1 MAGTRPHLAKHW
13 RIAMELSYYEI
24 LGVSSEGATEEDV
37 ERAYRKMSKLYHPD
51 SSDGLVSEDMF
62 KAATKARAALL
73 QELRQREVT
82 QREQTVTPPPTS
94 SERPTP
100 RPATGG
106 AGPTKGQPIW
116 NQWPGPSTRKSPAHP
131 KAASRWWETRNRP
144 LLVVVIATYVIGRV
158 LGSVHFALVADSS
171 GVVIDSASWL
181 LVTFL
186 VIPQDLAE
194 KGEAFVRRSV
204 ARLHGR
210 RPTKSAN
217 IPSPMASKK

>member
-1 MAGTRPHLAKHW
+1 
-13 RIAMELSYYEI
+13 MELSYYEI

-73 QELRQREVT
+73 KELRQRDAN
-82 QREQTVTPPPTS
+82 QREQTATSPPTN

-100 RPATGG
+100 RPPTGG

-116 NQWPGPSTRKSPAHP
+116 NQWPGPSTTKSPAHP
-131 KAASRWWETRNRP
+131 KAAPRWWETRNRP
-144 LLVVVIATYVIGRV
+144 LLFVVIATYVIGRV
-158 LGSVHFALVADSS
+158 LGSAHLALVADSS
-171 GVVIDSASWL
+171 GIVIDSASWL

-186 VIPQDLAE
+186 VIPPALAE
-194 KGEAFVRRSV
+194 RGEAFVRRLV
-204 ARLHGR
+204 ATLHGR
-210 RPTKSAN
+210 RPTKSTNA
-217 IPSPMASKK
+217 PSPMATKK